1 MADHQMYDRPLS
13 MRPRVVKLGVKKDQ
27 RISLIGLDEPDFTRD
42 LEATGASIS
51 RRLRR
56 ESDIIFFYVRNPS
69 ELERLAELRRY
80 IKPNGAI
87 WVLRRKGKGAAI
99 KDVDVIE
106 AGLAAR
112 MVDNKIV
119 AFSEELAAMRVV
131 IRLVDR

>member
-1 MADHQMYDRPLS
+1 
-13 MRPRVVKLGVKKDQ
+13 MRPRLVKLGVKKDQ
-27 RISLIGLDEPDFTRD
+27 RISLIGLDEPDFTQD
-42 LEATGASIS
+42 LEATGASLS

-56 ESDIIFFYVRNPS
+56 ESDIIFFYARDPS
-69 ELERLAELRRY
+69 ELGRLAELRRY

-99 KDVDVIE
+99 KDTDVIE
-106 AGLAAR
+106 ASLAAR